1 MNQKKRFVSPRV
13 VKEVQIQLEKD
24 LLTGLSAQY
33 RMTVSAM
40 EQDLEVFDFAP
51 GTAEDPNEYTADW
64 D

>member
-13 VKEVQIQLEKD
+13 VKEVQVQLEKD

-51 GTAEDPNEYTADW
+51 GTTEDPNEYTADW